1 MIRNRKYLDIAA
13 LVVVDVLSIALAVG
27 AALLIR
33 GIALPKLYPNPVVH
47 LRPESITFSLWILA
61 VWVFF
66 LYYEGLYTKRFS
78 FWDEMKALWKVAFFS
93 TVAVLV
99 IVSVGQLSHVAS
111 RGLILGTGLAALF
124 VIPLVRINAQGFLR
138 NHGLF
143 RRRVLI
149 VGAGE
154 VGRSC
159 LMALRREQNL
169 GYEVIGFVDDDE
181 GTERSVE
188 GVKVHR
194 GIEQVDRYIGPCN
207 VSDIF
212 IAKPEMGADR
222 VEGLINKVQ
231 FMVERVLFVPDVHS
245 IPVIGT
251 EIHHFFH
258 DQMFSLEIK
267 NNLAKRYNIL
277 FKRVFDTLVS
287 LALLLLLSLPMV
299 FICLAIVIESPGSPL
314 FLQTR
319 VGRGGRPFRVYKF
332 RTMFRDAEQVLES
345 LLARDD
351 KARQDWETH
360 WKLRNDPRIT
370 KTGAFLRRTSLD
382 ELPQLINV
390 IRGEMSLVGPRPYL
404 PDELRSISENM
415 RVFLNVCPGITGL
428 WQVSGRSNTDYGY
441 RVALDAWYVR
451 NWSLWLDVVILLK
464 TVKVVVRGDGAY

>member
-1 MIRNRKYLDIAA
+1 
-13 LVVVDVLSIALAVG
+13 
-27 AALLIR
+27 
-33 GIALPKLYPNPVVH
+33 
-47 LRPESITFSLWILA
+47 
-61 VWVFF
+61 
-66 LYYEGLYTKRFS
+66 
-78 FWDEMKALWKVAFFS
+78 
-93 TVAVLV
+93 
-99 IVSVGQLSHVAS
+99 
-111 RGLILGTGLAALF
+111 
-124 VIPLVRINAQGFLR
+124 
-138 NHGLF
+138 
-143 RRRVLI
+143 
-149 VGAGE
+149 
-154 VGRSC
+154 
-159 LMALRREQNL
+159 MALRREQNL

-181 GTERSVE
+181 GSERAVE

-194 GIEQVDRYIGPCN
+194 GIEHVDRYIGPCN

-258 DQMFSLEIK
+258 DQIFSLEVK

-277 FKRVFDTLVS
+277 VKRIFDILVS
-287 LALLLLLSLPMV
+287 LALLLLLSLPMACV
-299 FICLAIVIESPGSPL
+299 CLAIVIESPGPPL

-332 RTMFRDAEQVLES
+332 RTMFRGAERMLEA
-345 LLARDD
+345 LLEKDDQAR
-351 KARQDWETH
+351 RDWETH
-360 WKLRNDPRIT
+360 WKLRKDPRIT
-370 KTGAFLRRTSLD
+370 KIGIFLRRTSLD

-404 PDELRSISENM
+404 PEEFRSIPEEM
-415 RVFLNVCPGITGL
+415 QVFVNVRPGVTGL
-428 WQVSGRSNTDYGY
+428 WQVSGRSNTDYAY

-464 TVKVVVRGDGAY
+464 TVKVVLRGDGAY